1 MYWLSVHIASVHSEN
16 LSDYCF
22 IISRT
27 KDGLGDAL
35 KWHMIVKDFF
45 LKKICFAFLSCN
57 SSVRRI
63 GRYVLGTQKVFIGLL
78 TTACVR
84 SRRQESRVSIIRGSL
99 PLW

>member
-27 KDGLGDAL
+27 KDGSGNAL
-35 KWHMIVKDFF
+35 EWHMIVKDFF
-45 LKKICFAFLSCN
+45 KKFCFVFLSCN

-63 GRYVLGTQKVFIGLL
+63 GRYVLGTRMVFIGHL

-84 SRRQESRVSIIRGSL
+84 SHRQELRVSIIRGSL

>member
-27 KDGLGDAL
+27 KDGLGNAL
-35 KWHMIVKDFF
+35 NWHMIVEDFF
-45 LKKICFAFLSCN
+45 KNFVVFLSCN

-63 GRYVLGTQKVFIGLL
+63 GRYVLGT
-78 TTACVR
+78 
-84 SRRQESRVSIIRGSL
+84 
-99 PLW
+99 